1 MMSCFFLKS
10 IPSSILGSL
19 FLRLTRRSLISLAV
33 REKVRSRLDTRGGLG
48 LDIRG
53 GLGLDTKDGLGLLL
67 TEEEELLLVL
77 RVS

>member
-48 LDIRG
+48 LDTRG
-53 GLGLDTKDGLGLLL
+53 GLGLDTRGGLGLDTRGGLGLLL
-67 TEEEELLLVL
+67 PE
-77 RVS
+77 